1 MSSVK
6 VRKRSRMLMRK
17 RETSKNWEVMT
28 TAQMKIKQNLKQV
41 SRQLLQNEEKFN
53 VLMLKNRKEI
63 P

>member
-17 RETSKNWEVMT
+17 GETSKNWEVMT